1 MRDEAMV
8 CVKAQSKRRDD
19 EPQSEREMKPF
30 DALLIAGEAEVGR
43 ERERQAADR
52 RIRGRGEPQSGCA

>member
-8 CVKAQSKRRDD
+8 CVKAQSKQRDD

-30 DALLIAGEAEVGR
+30 DALLIADEAEVGR
-43 ERERQAADR
+43 ERERRATV
-52 RIRGRGEPQSGCA
+52 